1 MGIPYPTDVANYL
14 GQGFHHHVKDG
25 GSWRYVDRLSVKNGG
40 SWRTVKQAY
49 IKHSGTWRKVF
60 DGENVFTFSVTLSG
74 TRTSTFNL
82 GTWLS
87 NNGYVSPS
95 LGRTYNSGDRVRGLI
110 TVTGK
115 AGGNPGVYI
124 GNFTSGSAI
133 YVRVNSGA
141 RIAGRGGN
149 GGNVGNSGRR
159 WWHST
164 VLSHKHVGT
173 EQRTNLGR
181 WRRRSRW

>member
-149 GGNVGNSGRR
+149 GGNVGNSGQAG
-159 WWHST
+159 ST
-164 VLSHKHVGT
+164 ALYS
-173 EQRTNLGR
+173 RTNMWVQNL
-181 WRRRSRW
+181 SLIHI